1 MTVTHDVPARAP
13 RDREVTA
20 KRLLESSARH
30 SYDPLADVDWEAPL
44 VPGMPFMPLE
54 RVSLY
59 GTELWKTLSDDQR
72 IELSKHEIASGQMVG
87 LWFEMILMQ
96 LLARYA
102 YDLDPRSAHAQYALT
117 ELGDETRHS
126 IMFARSAAKLGVPHY
141 RPRRAVHELAR
152 AAKAALSGPSMFG
165 AVLVAEETTDRMQR
179 LIMGDENIQ
188 PLIRTVSRIH
198 VVEEARHVRYARE
211 EVTRRMAELRGKP
224 SKRPALELHRTV
236 TATLAYLIIDGMIDP
251 RVYAAVGIRPA
262 EGRAAALAN
271 PHHQETRRWMAEKIV
286 RFLGDEGLIGGPSV
300 ALWRRGHLI

>member
-1 MTVTHDVPARAP
+1 MTITPDAPHRVP
-13 RDREVTA
+13 RDRETTA
-20 KRLLESSARH
+20 ARLLESSVRH
-30 SYDPLADVDWEAPL
+30 SYDPVTDVDWDAPL
-44 VPGMPFMPLE
+44 VPDMPYMPLE

-59 GTELWKTLSDDQR
+59 GTELWKKLSDAQR

-126 IMFARSAAKLGVPHY
+126 IMFARCAAKLGVPHY
-141 RPRRAVHELAR
+141 KPHRTVHELAR
-152 AAKAALSGPSMFG
+152 LAKAAMGGPSMF
-165 AVLVAEETTDRMQR
+165 AAILVAEETTDRMQR
-179 LIMGDENIQ
+179 LIMDDGSIQ

-211 EVTRRMAELRGKP
+211 EVTRRMGLLRSARGG
-224 SKRPALELHRTV
+224 RARIEAHRSI
-236 TATLAYLIIDGMIDP
+236 TAVLAYLIIDGMIDP
-251 RVYAAVGIRPA
+251 HVYTAVGIRPA

-271 PHHQETRRWMAEKIV
+271 PHHQETRRWMAERIV
-286 RFLGDEGLIGGPSV
+286 KFLREEGLIGGPST